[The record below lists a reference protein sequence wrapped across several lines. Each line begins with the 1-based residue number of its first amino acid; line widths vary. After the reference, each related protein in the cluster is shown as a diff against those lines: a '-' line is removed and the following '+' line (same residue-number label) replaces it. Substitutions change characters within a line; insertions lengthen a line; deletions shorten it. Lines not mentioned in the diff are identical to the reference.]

1 MSDGLSG
8 QVSASEGLSER
19 RLQALIEASPEVL
32 YRMSPDWGEM
42 RELAGGG
49 FLSDTHDSN
58 RAWLMDY
65 IPSEDQGT
73 VTAAIDQAIRHKAMF
88 HLEHR
93 VRRADG
99 GIGWTLSRA
108 VPILDDGGEI
118 VEWAGAASDVT
129 ARHEAE
135 QQLRDLNATLEERIE
150 ERSAALRL
158 YRNIVQS
165 DASPVVAFDA
175 DLRVTAFNEAHCD
188 DWQRIAGR
196 EAKVGEVLPDML
208 PPGQAAELRGF
219 MVRALGGETFT
230 VQAAFGDPDLAQPTW
245 SITYNPLRDEEGNV
259 VGAFHHA
266 TDISDRLR
274 AEAEL
279 AKTQEAL
286 RQSQK
291 LEAVGQLTGGIAHD
305 FNNLLTVIS
314 GSVDLLRRDNLTAD
328 RRNRYIDAIGDT
340 ADRAARLTSQLLAFA
355 RRQALKP
362 ELMDV
367 TERVG
372 QIRDMLSTIAG
383 THVQIKIEVLKSPCV
398 VRADANQFEIAL
410 VNMAA
415 NARDAMDG
423 SGTLTITID
432 CHKALPQI
440 RGHGGAPGPFV
451 TVKIHD
457 TGKGIP
463 ADNLTRIFEPFFT
476 TKDVGKGTGLGLSQ
490 VFGFAKQSGG
500 DVDVTSQPGKGTTF
514 TLYLPQAA
522 ESPAAAR
529 VNEQDGNATDG
540 RGLRVLIVEDNIDVG
555 RFSTQT
561 LEDFGYRTSWVA
573 SAEEA
578 LEMLGPDGNGFDA
591 VFSDV
596 VMPGIGG
603 IELAKRLALAMPEM
617 PVVLASGYSHVLA
630 LEGTHGFTLLQKPFS
645 AEELSKLL
653 LKAIG

>member
-8 QVSASEGLSER
+8 EVSASEGLSER

-73 VTAAIDQAIRHKAMF
+73 VTAAIDQAIRNKAMF

-129 ARHEAE
+129 PRHEAE

-259 VGAFHHA
+259 VGAFH
-266 TDISDRLR
+266 LR
-274 AEAEL
+274 D
-279 AKTQEAL
+279 QP
-286 RQSQK
+286 
-291 LEAVGQLTGGIAHD
+291 
-305 FNNLLTVIS
+305 F
-314 GSVDLLRRDNLTAD
+314 
-328 RRNRYIDAIGDT
+328 Y
-340 ADRAARLTSQLLAFA
+340 
-355 RRQALKP
+355 P
-362 ELMDV
+362 LMV
-367 TERVG
+367 
-372 QIRDMLSTIAG
+372 
-383 THVQIKIEVLKSPCV
+383 
-398 VRADANQFEIAL
+398 
-410 VNMAA
+410 
-415 NARDAMDG
+415 
-423 SGTLTITID
+423 
-432 CHKALPQI
+432 
-440 RGHGGAPGPFV
+440 
-451 TVKIHD
+451 
-457 TGKGIP
+457 
-463 ADNLTRIFEPFFT
+463 
-476 TKDVGKGTGLGLSQ
+476 
-490 VFGFAKQSGG
+490 
-500 DVDVTSQPGKGTTF
+500 
-514 TLYLPQAA
+514 
-522 ESPAAAR
+522 
-529 VNEQDGNATDG
+529 
-540 RGLRVLIVEDNIDVG
+540 VEDRSKPRFG
-555 RFSTQT
+555 RRVHFSETT
-561 LEDFGYRTSWVA
+561 GFGACV
-573 SAEEA
+573 
-578 LEMLGPDGNGFDA
+578 
-591 VFSDV
+591 
-596 VMPGIGG
+596 IGCG
-603 IELAKRLALAMPEM
+603 GRDR
-617 PVVLASGYSHVLA
+617 SGYPIYKRHRASP
-630 LEGTHGFTLLQKPFS
+630 LLGRASTAMYEDQT
-645 AEELSKLL
+645 
-653 LKAIG
+653 